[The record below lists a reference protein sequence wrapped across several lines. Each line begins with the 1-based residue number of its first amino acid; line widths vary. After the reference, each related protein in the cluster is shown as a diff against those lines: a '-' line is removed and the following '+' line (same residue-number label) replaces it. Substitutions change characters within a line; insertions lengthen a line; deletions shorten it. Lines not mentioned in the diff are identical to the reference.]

1 MQNKYNI
8 EITYLDN
15 EIRTKLT
22 EELPIGVM
30 EFTYTL
36 CKDIEN
42 EYNVLKKDNESF
54 DDFIKEVIIDIYENG
69 DGTDSMTSKME
80 EEWKASNFDGTYDEY
95 IKHIIK
101 TEMEKIKR

>member
-1 MQNKYNI
+1 
-8 EITYLDN
+8 
-15 EIRTKLT
+15 
-22 EELPIGVM
+22 M

-42 EYNVLKKDNESF
+42 EYNKLKKDNESF

-69 DGTDSMTSKME
+69 DGTYSMTSKME
-80 EEWKASNFDGTYDEY
+80 EEWKTSGFEGTYEEY

-101 TEMEKIKR
+101 TEMEKIKK